1 MSRVG
6 RWASSPRVAAASN
19 PANDRKPNTTPR
31 NTSLTGVPGDTEN
44 TLSVNVCPPRRV
56 PGQQPDQH
64 DRGHDQD
71 QRDRGALHAQQH
83 ARAAPGRHDRQPQR
97 QQQRHRE
104 QHERRPGRRV
114 VPDADL
120 LQERGAEDA
129 GRGGGD
135 DGVEGVGAE
144 QPPAGDYPGPR
155 AERGADERVHRAR
168 VVEVLAQP
176 DEGVG
181 HQEHADGRDEE
192 GQRHGAARVE
202 RASLRVDVRGHARR
216 HQRDGQAHRCPHRQ
230 RTLKPRC
237 AGRARFHLLLLT
249 VLDPHSVP
257 PVRPP
262 RKGRKVRNNGRNQQ
276 FPERARAR
284 APPSLLRCPLRHTPV
299 TSRPEVPF
307 EPFRALARHLQ

>member
-31 NTSLTGVPGDTEN
+31 NTSLTGVPDGTEN
-44 TLSVNVCPPRRV
+44 TLSVKVCPPGAFPASSRTSTTAVTTRISATVV
-56 PGQQPDQH
+56 PST
-64 DRGHDQD
+64 
-71 QRDRGALHAQQH
+71 LSSTL
-83 ARAAPGRHDRQPQR
+83 APRLAGMIASTQR

-104 QHERRPGRRV
+104 QHERCPGRRV

-129 GRGGGD
+129 RRGGGD

-144 QPPAGDYPGPR
+144 QAPARDHPGPR

-168 VVEVLAQP
+168 VVKVLAQP

-237 AGRARFHLLLLT
+237 ARRARFHLLLLT

-257 PVRPP
+257 PARPP
-262 RKGRKVRNNGRNQQ
+262 RKGQKARNERCNQQ
-276 FPERARAR
+276 FPERARVR
-284 APPSLLRCPLRHTPV
+284 APPLPSLRCPLRHTRRNIAPGSSV
-299 TSRPEVPF
+299 
-307 EPFRALARHLQ
+307 

>member
-1 MSRVG
+1 MG
-6 RWASSPRVAAASN
+6 RPRRHREHAQREGM
-19 PANDRKPNTTPR
+19 PA
-31 NTSLTGVPGDTEN
+31 
-44 TLSVNVCPPRRV
+44 RRV

-64 DRGHDQD
+64 HRGDDED

-83 ARAAPGRHDRQPQR
+83 ACAAPSWHDRQNQR

-135 DGVEGVGAE
+135 DGVEGVSAE

-155 AERGADERVHRAR
+155 AERGPDERVHRAR

-181 HQEHADGRDEE
+181 HQEHADGCDEE
-192 GQRHGAARVE
+192 GQRHGAARVQ

-230 RTLKPRC
+230 RTLKPRY

-262 RKGRKVRNNGRNQQ
+262 RKRQKARNKRCNQQ
-276 FPERARAR
+276 FPERARVR
-284 APPSLLRCPLRHTPV
+284 VPPSLLRCPPRHIPV
-299 TSRPEVPF
+299 TSRRK
-307 EPFRALARHLQ
+307 FRLNHFAHLRVTYSRS